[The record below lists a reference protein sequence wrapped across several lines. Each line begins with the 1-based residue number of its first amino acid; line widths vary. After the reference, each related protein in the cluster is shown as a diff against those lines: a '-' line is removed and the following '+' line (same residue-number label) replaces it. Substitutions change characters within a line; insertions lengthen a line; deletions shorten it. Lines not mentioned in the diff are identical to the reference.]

1 MCTVTVVPHVA
12 GPAPR
17 SLGSAQAESTPI
29 IRLVCNRDEL
39 RTRPKALPPLRRMCG
54 EHAAIMPIDPTSDG
68 TWIGAN
74 DAGLLV
80 TLLNRH
86 RSEDTSPSAARKLS
100 MRSRGEIIP
109 GLLSHSTLADALAS
123 AASLDPQAFQPF
135 RLLLL
140 CGQAISDVVNN
151 GRSIEIGEIQTIDC
165 PLLFTSSGL
174 GDERVESP
182 RRGLFEG
189 MFAKDDDPEEIQD
202 AFHAHIWPDRPHL
215 SVLMSRE
222 EARTVSRTVASVTRD
237 AITLSYEPIGGDASE
252 DIQVARLPIERVAA
266 CR

>member
-1 MCTVTVVPHVA
+1 MCTVTVIPLVA
-12 GPAPR
+12 GSVPR
-17 SLGSAQAESTPI
+17 SLGSAHADSTPI
-29 IRLVCNRDEL
+29 IRLICNRDEL
-39 RTRPKALPPLRRMCG
+39 RTRPKAQPPQRRMCG
-54 EHAAIMPIDPTSDG
+54 EHAAIMPIDPASDG

-86 RSEDTSPSAARKLS
+86 RSEDASPSPAQKLS
-100 MRSRGEIIP
+100 LRSRGEIIP
-109 GLLSHSTLADALAS
+109 GLLRHSTLADALAS

-140 CGQAISDVVNN
+140 CGPSMSDVVSN
-151 GRSIEIGEIQTIDC
+151 GGAIQVGAFQSIKC

-182 RRGLFEG
+182 RRELFEEL
-189 MFAKDDDPEEIQD
+189 FSRNDNPVRVQD
-202 AFHAHIWPDRPHL
+202 AFHAHTWPDRPHL
-215 SVLMSRE
+215 SVLMNRE
-222 EARTVSRTVASVTRD
+222 EAHTVSRTVAAVSGD
-237 AITLSYEPIGGDASE
+237 AITLSYEPIGGDTPEA
-252 DIQVARLPIERVAA
+252 IQVARLPIKRVAA

>member
-1 MCTVTVVPHVA
+1 
-12 GPAPR
+12 
-17 SLGSAQAESTPI
+17 
-29 IRLVCNRDEL
+29 
-39 RTRPKALPPLRRMCG
+39 MCG
-54 EHAAIMPIDPTSDG
+54 EHAAIMPIDPASDG

-86 RSEDTSPSAARKLS
+86 RSEDASPSPAQKLS
-100 MRSRGEIIP
+100 LRSRGEIIP
-109 GLLSHSTLADALAS
+109 GLLRHSTLADALAF
-123 AASLDPQAFQPF
+123 AASLDPEEFQPF

-140 CGQAISDVVNN
+140 CGPTIVDVISN
-151 GRSIEIGEIQTIDC
+151 GRSIQVGAVQSIKC

-182 RRGLFEG
+182 RRGLFEEL
-189 MFAKDDDPEEIQD
+189 FAKDADPARIQD
-202 AFHAHIWPDRPHL
+202 AFHAHTWPDRPHL

-237 AITLSYEPIGGDASE
+237 AITLSYEPISGDTPE
-252 DIQVARLPIERVAA
+252 EIQVARLPIKGVAA